1 MHYTSLGCIFYSL
14 TWFQL
19 SELHG
24 AIDKA
29 GKVIRACRHCDAQSG
44 WRVLELAGSGVRSAN
59 DVLSPPLKQGRVWVK
74 FGEPEPKIIKF
85 SQEELAVA
93 RFFKRLLPC
102 SDPSRWWRNRAQYQ

>member
-1 MHYTSLGCIFYSL
+1 MV
-14 TWFQL
+14 QL

-93 RFFKRLLPC
+93 RFSNAC
-102 SDPSRWWRNRAQYQ
+102 SHVQIPSRWWRNRAQYQ